1 MKSLQEISTILKTH
15 KPGFEQKYHISELAI
30 FGSYSRG
37 DNKESSDLD
46 LLFDYNEAIGWEFL
60 NFAKELENLLNMKVD
75 LVSKKGIK
83 PKYFQ
88 EIQKDLKYV

>member
-1 MKSLQEISTILKTH
+1 MKSLQEISAILRSH
-15 KPGFEQKYHISELAI
+15 KASFEKKYHVSELAI

-37 DNKESSDLD
+37 DNRENSDLD
-46 LLFDYNEAIGWEFL
+46 ILFDYNESIGWEFL
-60 NFAKELENLLNMKVD
+60 NFAKELESLLNMKVD

-83 PKYFQ
+83 PKYYQ